1 MIKHNVLLCGTL
13 LGSAVMMSTAM
24 AGAYV
29 GGSVGMAEIKDSDY
43 ATFRDEE
50 NSYSLHAGSRIS
62 NSIAAEFSYHHLGE
76 HDNSSKTLTATPEM
90 FGASL
95 KGIIPLGPQFELF
108 VRGGVNYWKLER
120 DFASPLV
127 TDLED
132 SDLGYSYGAGA
143 TLNIAP
149 NLAVTAQVDEF
160 RLKDSDNSID
170 ERIQVPSVGVS
181 LLF

>member
-13 LGSAVMMSTAM
+13 LGSALMMSTAM

-29 GGSVGMAEIKDSDY
+29 GGSVGMAEIKESDY

-50 NSYSLHAGSRIS
+50 NSYSLYAGSRIS
-62 NSIAAEFSYHHLGE
+62 NSLAAEFSYHHLGE
-76 HDNSSKTLTATPEM
+76 HNDTSKVVTATPEV
-90 FGASL
+90 FGVSL
-95 KGIIPLGPQFELF
+95 KGIIPLSPQFELF
-108 VRGGVNYWKLER
+108 VRGGVNHWKLER
-120 DFASPLV
+120 TIPGVASR
-127 TDLED
+127 ED

-160 RLKDSDNSID
+160 RMTDSDNSID

>member
-29 GGSVGMAEIKDSDY
+29 GGSVGMAEIKESDY

-62 NSIAAEFSYHHLGE
+62 NALAAEFSYHHLGE
-76 HDNSSKTLTATPEM
+76 HDNSSKTLTATPEV

-95 KGIIPLGPQFELF
+95 KGIIPLSPQFELF
-108 VRGGVNYWKLER
+108 VRGGVNYWKLQR
-120 DFASPLV
+120 DIPALSFSQ
-127 TDLED
+127 ED
-132 SDLGYSYGAGA
+132 SDLGYHYGAGA